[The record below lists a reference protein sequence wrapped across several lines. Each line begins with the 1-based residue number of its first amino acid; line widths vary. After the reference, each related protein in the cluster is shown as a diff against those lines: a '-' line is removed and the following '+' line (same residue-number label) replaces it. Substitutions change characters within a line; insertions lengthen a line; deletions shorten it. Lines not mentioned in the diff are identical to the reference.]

1 MESGLQTAGSRHR
14 AECSGRKV
22 KHIGSQRSM
31 NYIYRDR
38 GTNWI
43 SDGQIYRG
51 KKIQFVPDRSSRA
64 RLPSPLEQPFRRA
77 PRTGARCRSALTRA
91 FRPTFSFCMALRA
104 SLTEFTTFTMLI
116 WLSDSSCN
124 THTREKRECTFIFMN
139 NVLVPNVYQTIQYV
153 YLAVGIVLNSQEAT
167 HACAGPNLQGRSRHW
182 HILLV
187 IFFCAWVASGRNV
200 NEQNDLFQET
210 RKTFLS
216 QPKQQ
221 GKYMI
226 SSSPSA
232 VYQSAF
238 VSPPVIN
245 NHIISFQTPLW
256 ELC

>member
-1 MESGLQTAGSRHR
+1 MYELYIQRQRDELNIRRTNLQEKKNTICAGQVEPRPVALTVGAALQTGPSDRCPLQVGLDASFQAHVLLLHGVESVAHR
-14 AECSGRKV
+14 VHHLHHVDLAV
-22 KHIGSQRSM
+22 
-31 NYIYRDR
+31 
-38 GTNWI
+38 
-43 SDGQIYRG
+43 GQ
-51 KKIQFVPDRSSRA
+51 Q
-64 RLPSPLEQPFRRA
+64 LQH
-77 PRTGARCRSALTRA
+77 
-91 FRPTFSFCMALRA
+91 
-104 SLTEFTTFTMLI
+104 
-116 WLSDSSCN
+116 
-124 THTREKRECTFIFMN
+124 THTREKRECTFMFMN

-167 HACAGPNLQGRSRHW
+167 HACAGPNLRGRSRHW

-200 NEQNDLFQET
+200 NEQNDLFHET

>member
-64 RLPSPLEQPFRRA
+64 WLPSPLEQPFRRA

-124 THTREKRECTFIFMN
+124 THTQERRENAHLCLWTTSSYRTCTKRFNMFI
-139 NVLVPNVYQTIQYV
+139 
-153 YLAVGIVLNSQEAT
+153 
-167 HACAGPNLQGRSRHW
+167 
-182 HILLV
+182 
-187 IFFCAWVASGRNV
+187 
-200 NEQNDLFQET
+200 
-210 RKTFLS
+210 
-216 QPKQQ
+216 
-221 GKYMI
+221 
-226 SSSPSA
+226 
-232 VYQSAF
+232 
-238 VSPPVIN
+238 
-245 NHIISFQTPLW
+245 
-256 ELC
+256 